1 MVFNMVRW
9 KARKETVDIGCIG
22 LGSLTFDED
31 YIGVSIDI
39 CDMSE
44 ELKEE
49 VGRAVEAAK
58 IEYTKQW
65 EGWYAEHPG
74 VKRHKIQWGGQPVVM
89 DYTYLSVVFG
99 AGKPVTYS
107 IVAGFHDPEDARVE
121 ACADITVD
129 FSGYTNELKKEVTKV
144 LLDKFFDN

>member
-58 IEYTKQW
+58 IEHTKKW
-65 EGWYAEHPG
+65 EGWYAGHPEYTKHA
-74 VKRHKIQWGGQPVVM
+74 VQWSDKPVVM
-89 DYTYLSVVFG
+89 DYTYLSVVFE
-99 AGKPVTYS
+99 AGKPVSYS
-107 IVAGFHDPEDARVE
+107 IVAGFHDAEDAHIE
-121 ACADITVD
+121 TCADIAVD
-129 FSGYTNELKKEVTKV
+129 LSEYTNELKRAVIKV
-144 LLDKFFDN
+144 LLDKFFG